1 VTLNA
6 RRLEIRDIFE
16 RLITAL
22 GNKDFDGVEALL
34 TEDAVFDWPYLPLD
48 TMAERMIG
56 AKTFRDFCEQGMATC
71 DPYRHKMTAFYDLL
85 EPDALIA
92 EYYSDTIFNPTG
104 ARYSNKYLAIARFRG
119 DRVCYWK
126 EYINPMIV
134 KNVMGI

>member
-1 VTLNA
+1 MTLNA

-56 AKTFRDFCEQGMATC
+56 AKTFGSRSL
-71 DPYRHKMTAFYDLL
+71 K
-85 EPDALIA
+85 
-92 EYYSDTIFNPTG
+92 
-104 ARYSNKYLAIARFRG
+104 
-119 DRVCYWK
+119 
-126 EYINPMIV
+126 
-134 KNVMGI
+134 